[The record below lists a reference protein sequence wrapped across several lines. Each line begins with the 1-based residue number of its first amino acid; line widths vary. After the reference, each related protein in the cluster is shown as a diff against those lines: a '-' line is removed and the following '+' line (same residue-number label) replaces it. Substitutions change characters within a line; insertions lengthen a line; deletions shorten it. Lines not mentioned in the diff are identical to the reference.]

1 MSLLKMRQR
10 TQNSTAIWMTL
21 IEGGQYRLSTGG
33 QRCIWSWMKKKSMVT
48 FRMAVM
54 RNNWTP
60 ALVFLLK
67 CWDPAMRLLIVFR
80 MLASLLPSR
89 MSGRDGCSSFV
100 WCSDQGQRWR
110 KMNVFQLSIE
120 NTPSGNTSSKSG
132 NDIMWGMQKPA
143 LHGIKDD
150 WRISKGKPASG

>member
-10 TQNSTAIWMTL
+10 TQNSTVIWMTL

-48 FRMAVM
+48 FRMALM
-54 RNNWTP
+54 RNNWMP

-80 MLASLLPSR
+80 MLTSLLPSR

-100 WCSDQGQRWR
+100 WCSDQCQIFNFPL
-110 KMNVFQLSIE
+110 KIFFLAIHA
-120 NTPSGNTSSKSG
+120 PSKSG
-132 NDIMWGMQKPA
+132 KYDLMWGMQKPA
-143 LHGIKDD
+143 VHGIKDD
-150 WRISKGKPASG
+150 WRISKGKPASGIP